1 MKKASKRTSKLWVDN
16 LGREVPASYVPRYD
30 KLRDRA
36 VRKVHAAWVK
46 QRQALEQCLAMSVKE
61 LNAVLKARSKDTKM
75 TLAEKGNF
83 QVSSFDGSIVV
94 SMEQNYRILLDDRVK
109 EAQAIMEAYADKL
122 ISKIEGLDAQA
133 LAILIRGAFSA
144 QAGGTLSTAKV
155 MQLCRMDIPAA
166 DWQRARQLLYASMQ
180 PIKGKQYLRVGMRAS
195 IQHKYEYLR
204 LDIAD
209 CWPEEVGSEK

>member
-1 MKKASKRTSKLWVDN
+1 
-16 LGREVPASYVPRYD
+16 
-30 KLRDRA
+30 
-36 VRKVHAAWVK
+36 
-46 QRQALEQCLAMSVKE
+46 
-61 LNAVLKARSKDTKM
+61 M

-133 LAILIRGAFSA
+133 LAILIRGAFGA

-209 CWPEEVGSEK
+209 CWPEEVGGEK